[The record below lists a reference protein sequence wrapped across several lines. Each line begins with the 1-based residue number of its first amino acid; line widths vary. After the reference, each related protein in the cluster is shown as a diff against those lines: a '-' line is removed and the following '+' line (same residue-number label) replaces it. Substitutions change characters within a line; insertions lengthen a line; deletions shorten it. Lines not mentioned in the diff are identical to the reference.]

1 MQYFKLYYRTDY
13 TNRAFIF
20 FLFYCAR
27 SCYKQLSFL
36 IGQSPVTLHDEILLS
51 GITVLPVKPFHS
63 KLIKRTKMMR
73 TRVIFLLASTSLLT
87 LCQAQELSLDD
98 MELVARTTDFAF
110 SLYRKIASTSDDNIF
125 LSPLTAAASLAA
137 LSGGTQSTTRTE
149 LLEGLALSSL
159 EQDGQASRIPELFQ
173 KLDDILTQDGA
184 FQSDRAI
191 AFFLSQKVE
200 VQKVFSDQFKKFF
213 KADLPEVDFSNPEAS
228 KFTINQ
234 YIRTQTRGK
243 VASDVGNIDPETQLM
258 LINTIFFQVKW
269 DLPFNS
275 SFTQEERFYVN
286 KYNIAQVPMMFRADK
301 YYLAYD
307 RSLKLGVLK
316 LPCQGKVAMLVL
328 LPDKDVDYTA
338 IDEELTPERFRGWV
352 KQLKKTKLE
361 VQLPRFKLERSY
373 SMQKI
378 LPDLGIVDIFEN
390 KADLSALSKEARLK
404 VSQVLLKGGIE
415 ADEKGLSNSATMA
428 SSITEVSMP
437 PRLTINRPFLFLI
450 YHEVTNSLLFM
461 GRVIDPTKN

>member
-1 MQYFKLYYRTDY
+1 
-13 TNRAFIF
+13 
-20 FLFYCAR
+20 
-27 SCYKQLSFL
+27 
-36 IGQSPVTLHDEILLS
+36 
-51 GITVLPVKPFHS
+51 
-63 KLIKRTKMMR
+63 
-73 TRVIFLLASTSLLT
+73 
-87 LCQAQELSLDD
+87 
-98 MELVARTTDFAF
+98 
-110 SLYRKIASTSDDNIF
+110 
-125 LSPLTAAASLAA
+125 
-137 LSGGTQSTTRTE
+137 
-149 LLEGLALSSL
+149 
-159 EQDGQASRIPELFQ
+159 
-173 KLDDILTQDGA
+173 
-184 FQSDRAI
+184 
-191 AFFLSQKVE
+191 
-200 VQKVFSDQFKKFF
+200 
-213 KADLPEVDFSNPEAS
+213 
-228 KFTINQ
+228 
-234 YIRTQTRGK
+234 
-243 VASDVGNIDPETQLM
+243 
-258 LINTIFFQVKW
+258 
-269 DLPFNS
+269 
-275 SFTQEERFYVN
+275 
-286 KYNIAQVPMMFRADK
+286 MMFRADK